1 MECIVFQGQPDIG
14 VKNNSLQAQI
24 MKCWESSGRKRI
36 KEMDNEDK
44 ISNYWLMEKNKCM
57 VKIK

>member
-1 MECIVFQGQPDIG
+1 MECIVFQGQTDIG